1 VSIVI
6 QSNFTT
12 GEIDPKLYTRYD
24 LEIVKK
30 GLRYARNVV
39 VLPQGGVTRRFGL
52 DYIDAATVTTT
63 AAGIRI
69 MAFEFMDETKYLLV
83 FEHLSLKIYLY
94 TTNTLVATVASP
106 YTTAQLPNVRRSQ
119 SQNGFFT
126 THPDVAPYVLQRVAA
141 HGSWTFGAIAF
152 TYYPTSDFDQNYDAA
167 TFTPSATTGTVT
179 VTCSAA
185 SIVKASHVNG
195 IFSGNEGVL
204 RITSVDVGAHTITG
218 FTINDFKNTN
228 AISGKLCLLTEP
240 AWSAAYGY
248 PKAVTFFQG
257 RIAYGGSPKLPHAA
271 WLSTTNDFIDFDDSE
286 VLATSSIGVYI
297 NTSTSNIV
305 EHLLAEKS
313 FLVFTSTGLVSTQ
326 MLEDS
331 PLTPTNASFNLQNAD
346 GIGTVPPVIF
356 DNKIVYLDR
365 GGKILWGVDYD
376 VQRGGHV
383 SHNISILSQ
392 HLLNL
397 PVDMAAYR
405 NSSDD
410 QGNFLLI
417 INSDGTLLILQAI
430 DEQAVAGW
438 TLSTTDG
445 YFRHVA
451 ASEDIVYFVIERTIN
466 TVKKFYIEQ
475 LNFDTLLDCQILKSA
490 AVSKVITGLS
500 ALEGKT
506 VKVIGDGKLQTD
518 KTVSGGSIT
527 IDTLATLVE
536 IGLNFTVRIVPLLP
550 PMVEGG
556 SDLYLSKHIS
566 TLWLALYESIAVYV
580 DNELLPFL
588 QMDVDTFDAALT
600 PKTGITTFTPTHGW
614 DDDPLLEITQ
624 SEPYPFTLLSLGMKI
639 EVAK

>member
-1 VSIVI
+1 MSIII
-6 QSNFTT
+6 QSNFTA
-12 GEIDPKLYTRYD
+12 GEIDPKLYARYD

-30 GLRYARNVV
+30 GLKYARNVV

-52 DYIDAATVTTT
+52 NYIDAATIAS
-63 AAGIRI
+63 AATGIRI
-69 MAFEFMDETKYLLV
+69 MVFEFMDETKYLLL
-83 FEHLSLKIYLY
+83 FENLSLKIYLY
-94 TTNTLVATVASP
+94 STNTLVATVASP
-106 YTTAQLPNVRRSQ
+106 YTAAQLPYIRFSQ
-119 SQNGFFT
+119 NQNGFFT
-126 THPDVAPYVLQRVAA
+126 THPSVAPYVLQRVSA
-141 HGSWTFGAIAF
+141 HASWTYGAIAF
-152 TYYPTSDFDQNYDAA
+152 TYYPTADFDQNYDAA
-167 TFTPSATTGTVT
+167 TFTPSATTGSVT

-185 SIVKASHVNG
+185 SIVKSSHVNG

-204 RITSVDVGAHTITG
+204 RITSVNVGANTITG
-218 FTINDFKNTN
+218 FTISDFKNTS
-228 AISGKLCLLTEP
+228 AISGKLCILTEP
-240 AWSAAYGY
+240 AWSASYGY

-326 MLEDS
+326 MLEDA

-405 NSSDD
+405 NSSTD
-410 QGNFLLI
+410 QGNFLFI
-417 INSDGTLLILQAI
+417 INTDGTLVILQAI
-430 DEQAVAGW
+430 DEQNVAGW
-438 TLSTTDG
+438 TLSSTDG
-445 YFRHVA
+445 YFRHIA
-451 ASEDIVYFVIERTIN
+451 SSEDIVYFIVERTIN
-466 TVKKFYIEQ
+466 SVTKFYIEQ
-475 LNFDTLLDCQILKSA
+475 LDFDTLLDCQIVKSA
-490 AVSKVITGLS
+490 ASSKTITGLS

-506 VKVIGDGKLQTD
+506 VKIIGDDKLQTD
-518 KTVSGGSIT
+518 KTVASGSIT
-527 IDTLATLVE
+527 IDSLATVVE
-536 IGLNFTVRIVPLLP
+536 IGLNFTPRVVPLIP
-550 PMVEGG
+550 PILESG

-566 TLWLALYESIAVYV
+566 TLWLNIYQSIAVYV
-580 DNELLPFL
+580 DDELLPFL
-588 QMDVDTFDAALT
+588 QMDVDVFDTALT
-600 PKTGITTFTPTHGW
+600 PKTGIAMFTPSHGW
-614 DDDPLLEITQ
+614 DDIQSLEITQ
-624 SEPYPFTLLSLGMKI
+624 IEPYPFTLLGVGMKI
-639 EVAK
+639 EVPK